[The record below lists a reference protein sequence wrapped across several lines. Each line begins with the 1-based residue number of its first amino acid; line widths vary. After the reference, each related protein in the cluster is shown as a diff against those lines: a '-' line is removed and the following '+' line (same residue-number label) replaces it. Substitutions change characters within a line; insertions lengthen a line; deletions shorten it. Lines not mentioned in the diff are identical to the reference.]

1 MSSIQIAL
9 IGFAF
14 LFNSSLTYANELPEK
29 NRLSFDEWKGNK
41 IAYQNKASGVWH
53 CAQITNDKNKLV
65 VNFQEEEII
74 LYLSNKKI
82 SYVSKDIIKT
92 TNNVEAK
99 KSKIIDYDKVDGETI
114 NKEMSFNYI
123 VFDYDLSLLSY
134 KSTLSDSD
142 EYTNFQCLRRK
153 NI

>member
-1 MSSIQIAL
+1 M
-9 IGFAF
+9 
-14 LFNSSLTYANELPEK
+14 PEK

-53 CAQITNDKNKLV
+53 CAQIANDKNKLV

-99 KSKIIDYDKVDGETI
+99 KVK
-114 NKEMSFNYI
+114 
-123 VFDYDLSLLSY
+123 
-134 KSTLSDSD
+134 
-142 EYTNFQCLRRK
+142 
-153 NI
+153 